1 MVTIL
6 REQQRPQMAQC
17 GGSIDSIKSVELS
30 TGVTLPYVEQGD
42 PAGVPVVLLHG
53 GTDSWRSFEPVLP
66 HLPNSIRAFALTQRG
81 HGDASRP
88 AADYHPRDFAAD
100 VAAFL
105 DSQDLES
112 AVIAGHSMGST
123 VALRFALDYPQR
135 TRGLVPMGTFV
146 RYRTNPVIVEFVED
160 VVSGLKDPIDRSVAQ
175 DFQESTL
182 AGPISPGFLEVAVAE
197 SLKVPARVWRDL
209 FAGLLDDEHVARLDS
224 IEAPTLLIWGDQD
237 AFVPESD
244 QQTLLATIAG
254 SRLEIYRGTGHAV
267 HWEEPARFAAD
278 LVAIAERLAQE
289 ASAPTRRRHE
299 RIHGMK
305 SV

>member
-1 MVTIL
+1 MVIMQQPPITERGTTIDT
-6 REQQRPQMAQC
+6 
-17 GGSIDSIKSVELS
+17 ITSVALP

-53 GTDSWRSFEPVLP
+53 GTDSRRSFDPVLP
-66 HLPNSIRAFALTQRG
+66 YLPSSIRAFALTQRG

-88 AADYHPRDFAAD
+88 AAGYHPRDFAAD

-105 DSQDLES
+105 DSQGLES
-112 AVIAGHSMGST
+112 AILAGHSMGST

-135 TRGLVPMGTFV
+135 TRALVPMGAFV

-160 VVSGLKDPIDRSVAQ
+160 VVSGLEDPIDWSVAQ
-175 DFQESTL
+175 EFQESTL
-182 AGPISPGFLEVAVAE
+182 AGPISASFLEVAITE

-209 FAGLLDDEHVARLDS
+209 FAGLLDDDHVERLDR
-224 IEAPTLLIWGDQD
+224 IAAPTLLIWGDQD

-244 QQTLLATIAG
+244 QETLLATIAG
-254 SRLEIYRGTGHAV
+254 SRLETYRGTGHAV

-278 LVAIAERLAQE
+278 LVSFVERLAN
-289 ASAPTRRRHE
+289 
-299 RIHGMK
+299 
-305 SV
+305 

>member
-1 MVTIL
+1 MVTI
-6 REQQRPQMAQC
+6 QQLKATQLDAPVD
-17 GGSIDSIKSVELS
+17 GFEITSVELP
-30 TGVTLPYVEQGD
+30 TGVTLTYVEQGD

-66 HLPNSIRAFALTQRG
+66 YLPGSIRAFAVTQRG

-88 AADYHPRDFAAD
+88 AAGYHPRDFAAD

-105 DSQDLES
+105 DSHDLEA

-123 VALRFALDYPQR
+123 VALRFALDYPER

-160 VVSGLKDPIDRSVAQ
+160 VVSGLEDPIERSVAQ
-175 DFQESTL
+175 EFQESTL
-182 AGPISPGFLEVAVAE
+182 AGPISASFLDVAISE
-197 SLKVPARVWRDL
+197 SLKVPARVWQDM
-209 FAGLLDDEHVARLDS
+209 FAGLLDDEHVVRLGS
-224 IEAPTLLIWGDQD
+224 IAAPTLLVWGDQD

-244 QQTLLATIAG
+244 QETLLATIPG
-254 SRLEIYRGTGHAV
+254 SCLEVYRGIGHAV

-278 LVAIAERLAQE
+278 LAAFVDRLAD
-289 ASAPTRRRHE
+289 
-299 RIHGMK
+299 
-305 SV
+305 